1 VESSKSNF
9 PLLNCSNHYRTSEND
24 LKDFFR
30 SYGTVQSCIV
40 NHEKRHAFLK
50 LITHEEAGKV
60 RQLVNLLPDKTYR
73 SLFERINWAV
83 GFGPTDCAN
92 YEIGESVIPI
102 NLLTDADCKWM
113 LTAEYGGTGGKPIL
127 QGMVVEE
134 PDIEIGAGPSS
145 KGKSSCNSSHL

>member
-1 VESSKSNF
+1 M
-9 PLLNCSNHYRTSEND
+9 
-24 LKDFFR
+24 
-30 SYGTVQSCIV
+30 
-40 NHEKRHAFLK
+40 
-50 LITHEEAGKV
+50 
-60 RQLVNLLPDKTYR
+60 LPDKLYR
-73 SLFERINWAV
+73 SLFERVNWAV

-102 NLLTDADCKWM
+102 DLLTDADRKWM

-145 KGKSSCNSSHL
+145 KGKLHKHIVDHGLTNI